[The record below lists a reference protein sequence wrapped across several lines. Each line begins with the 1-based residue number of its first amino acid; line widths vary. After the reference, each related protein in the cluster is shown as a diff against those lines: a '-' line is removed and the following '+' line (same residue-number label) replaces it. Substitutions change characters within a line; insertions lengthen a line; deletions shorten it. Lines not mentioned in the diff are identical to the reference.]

1 MRTTAGSAPVLIVED
16 DPEVRDALSQL
27 FSDEGYQVTT
37 AREGEE
43 GLERLHARPHPCCVV
58 LDLML
63 PNMDGFEFR
72 VRQMGDPEVAAIP
85 VIVLSAGG
93 DVERKVAHLGV
104 AAALTKPPDFD
115 RLLACGAG
123 CRSPS

>member
-1 MRTTAGSAPVLIVED
+1 MPPRSPVLIVED
-16 DPEVRDALSQL
+16 DPEVRESLRRL
-27 FSDEGYQVTT
+27 LSDEGYEVTT
-37 AREGEE
+37 AAEGQE
-43 GLERLHARPHPCCVV
+43 GLERLHAQPQPCCVV

-104 AAALTKPPDFD
+104 AASLTKPPDFD
-115 RLLACGAG
+115 RLLDCVAG
-123 CRSPS
+123 CRSRS

>member
-1 MRTTAGSAPVLIVED
+1 MPPRSPVLVVED
-16 DPEVRDALSQL
+16 DPEVRESLRRL
-27 FSDEGYQVTT
+27 LSDEGYEVTT
-37 AREGEE
+37 AAEGQE

-93 DVERKVAHLGV
+93 DVERKVAHLDV
-104 AAALTKPPDFD
+104 AAAFTKPPDFD
-115 RLLACGAG
+115 RLLACVAG
-123 CRSPS
+123 CRSRN

>member
-1 MRTTAGSAPVLIVED
+1 MLPSPPVLIVED
-16 DPEVRDALSQL
+16 DPEVREALRRL
-27 FSDEGYQVTT
+27 LSDEGYEVTT
-37 AREGEE
+37 AAEGQE
-43 GLERLHARPHPCCVV
+43 GLERLHASPRPWCVV

-104 AAALTKPPDFD
+104 TASLTKPPDFD
-115 RLLACGAG
+115 RLLACVAG
-123 CRSPS
+123 CRSRN